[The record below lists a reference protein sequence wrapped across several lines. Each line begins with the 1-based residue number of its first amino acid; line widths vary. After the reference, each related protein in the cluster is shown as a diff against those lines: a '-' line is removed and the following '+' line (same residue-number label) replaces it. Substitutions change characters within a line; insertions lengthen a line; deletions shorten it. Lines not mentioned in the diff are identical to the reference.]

1 MGKKSKTA
9 AVLTGVAAVGAATAA
24 IIASQK
30 KKGENGEVKDF
41 NLDEKFVDFKNRVED
56 LMITVDNA
64 TADSRED
71 IKVTLGNI
79 KGDAVHY
86 SESLKRKAER
96 SKSKLTSELIKA
108 KMNFDVKKEEFEKEL
123 DEKKFETE
131 KKKEENKAIRKA
143 EEADILMDYALEM
156 VQQATIASLEAT
168 SLADAYEEKYG
179 ETIVTADS
187 DLWDDDD
194 DDEAFADFD
203 EDDIEE

>member
-30 KKGENGEVKDF
+30 QKKADGGEVKGID
-41 NLDEKFVDFKNRVED
+41 LDEKFVDFKNKVEE
-56 LMITVDNA
+56 LMVTVDNA

-71 IKVTLGNI
+71 IKVTIGNI

-123 DEKKFETE
+123 DEKKFESE
-131 KKKEENKAIRKA
+131 KKKDENKAIRKA

-168 SLADAYEEKYG
+168 NLADAYEEKYG
-179 ETIVTADS
+179 EPIEIAS
-187 DLWDDDD
+187 NL
-194 DDEAFADFD
+194 DDEEEDGFTDFD

>member
-30 KKGENGEVKDF
+30 KKAENGEAKDF
-41 NLDEKFVDFKNRVED
+41 NLDEKFVDFKNKVEE
-56 LMITVDNA
+56 LMVTVDNA

-71 IKVTLGNI
+71 LKVTLGNI

-108 KMNFDVKKEEFEKEL
+108 KMNFDVKREEFEKEL
-123 DEKKFETE
+123 DEKKFESE

-168 SLADAYEEKYG
+168 NLAEAYEEKYG
-179 ETIVTADS
+179 ESISTADS
-187 DLWDDDD
+187 DLWDDEEED
-194 DDEAFADFD
+194 AFAEFD
-203 EDDIEE
+203 EDDIEEE